1 MKKTIMALMAT
12 TFLMTAGA
20 ASAAINPVNIGESSS
35 AENIYSVIL
44 DKVEAGETAGIQSG
58 FAWAYVNGGF
68 VSLSVNELRKHGS
81 NAGAY
86 FSEYVGEQV
95 MLEFVQKTEEQ
106 IAAIEEVIYEMVTTT
121 VEIDDVPARQAV
133 LERLS
138 AEKTRLEAALGVA
151 THSDAHQ
158 SQLNAATE
166 ALRVANEAV
175 RVANAALSTME
186 GITATQSYLDAIGEL
201 TQGQL
206 NINKVALSEDV
217 TIPGDYSGLAQGTYY
232 VQFPADTILPSGVD
246 ASGWYAEFNV
256 SIDGTIGGAIP
267 QGPTYDVVDATDL
280 GELSFESANNVD
292 ALAALVAATPNGGSF
307 VASRIESTVTGYTLS
322 FAGSVDPVADSVVDA
337 ARDAADLD
345 RVTGS
350 EAYVAGSYT
359 PTLGDTFVDSN
370 GNQNVYGNN
379 GWFEAGDTAANYIR
393 VNGWTDGSPQGTLTI
408 APTFGMELT
417 DAQIE
422 ANLVATRTGT
432 FELGDRAIVGLTQ
445 IDADAINVAIDRAYD
460 AGYAAGYDDGYKDGY
475 VVGFSDGVASVTR

>member
-86 FSEYVGEQV
+86 FSDYVGEQV

-121 VEIDDVPARQAV
+121 VEIDDVPARQAI

-206 NINKVALSEDV
+206 NINKVAIESADFSDV
-217 TIPGDYSGLAQGTYY
+217 ATGSYY
-232 VQFPADTILPSGVD
+232 GQFPAGSMTDRGV
-246 ASGWYAEFNV
+246 AIGGWYATFVVEVENGETQVRAGFLSETAPTPDPDRVNV
-256 SIDGTIGGAIP
+256 GDL
-267 QGPTYDVVDATDL
+267 TYADILNTDA
-280 GELSFESANNVD
+280 G
-292 ALAALVAATPNGGSF
+292 ALARARLVVATPDGGS
-307 VASRIESTVTGYTLS
+307 IGSTVTDYTLS

-337 ARDAADLD
+337 ARDAAGLPSVGNSRPAPEAFQYVEATNGYFVYDGTFWHGSSTLWPTATTAYTTDVVDLD
-345 RVTGS
+345 VSTATNAHVVTAVGTS
-350 EAYVAGSYT
+350 SSPDLSFSV
-359 PTLGDTFVDSN
+359 TLSADDI
-370 GNQNVYGNN
+370 
-379 GWFEAGDTAANYIR
+379 TA
-393 VNGWTDGSPQGTLTI
+393 
-408 APTFGMELT
+408 
-417 DAQIE
+417 IE
-422 ANLVATRTGT
+422 S
-432 FELGDRAIVGLTQ
+432 
-445 IDADAINVAIDRAYD
+445 AIDRAYD
-460 AGYAAGYDDGYKDGY
+460 AGYSAGYEDGYADGY
-475 VVGFSDGVASVTR
+475 VVGFSDGVRSVTN